1 MQVTVPL
8 TATVK
13 RSSAIVVTLAMLLH
27 LINCRFIVII
37 IVVVVIIIIIII
49 IIIILSQ
56 GCSCSVKTSKMKVC
70 FNIFELNY
78 FRVVSNTKCF
88 YHLHRGLFPL
98 ILHQQSARFQGM
110 R

>member
-27 LINCRFIVII
+27 LINCRFIVF
-37 IVVVVIIIIIII
+37 VVIIII

-78 FRVVSNTKCF
+78 FRVVSHNKCI
-88 YHLHRGLFPL
+88 YRLHRGLFPL